1 MKETPVT
8 EEAAATAEA
17 PEPAPPATEKP
28 EKKEASLPIILTIS
42 IVGAALFLV
51 GSFLTYYDGIPN
63 QTPRLFDAM
72 SGKVA
77 VILIL
82 LSVLL
87 VAIKRF
93 QILGLLFTSLAL
105 GAVLQS
111 VIDTNTGDSLVVKL
125 ANTIS
130 ATEEGGA
137 ALGMYAALFGALICF
152 VAVVLI
158 PKKKKD
164 EDK

>member
-1 MKETPVT
+1 MTEETAEKEPQPTPQAAETP
-8 EEAAATAEA
+8 
-17 PEPAPPATEKP
+17 K

-51 GSFLTYYDGIPN
+51 GSFMTYYDGIPD
-63 QTPRLFDAM
+63 QTPRLFDVI

-77 VILIL
+77 IILIL

-87 VAIKRF
+87 VAVKRF

-152 VAVVLI
+152 VAVAMI

-164 EDK
+164 ENK